1 MRKGMVLVGAR
12 AVTAAVVGNTAVVLA
27 KLAGWGATGRWASRV
42 LGRYRD
48 TRQVE
53 VRGARVSSQAQA

>member
-1 MRKGMVLVGAR
+1 MRTRKGVVMVGAR

-42 LGRYRD
+42 LGRYR
-48 TRQVE
+48 QVG
-53 VRGARVSSQAQA
+53 VRGVRVSSQAQA